1 MIASQRSMLFPQQM
15 RACEHPIVHARQFHF
30 PNCSVLSLMTMIGF
44 LNPFGFSSV
53 LDDSDRV
60 SAVPLTLIRSF
71 LLLLG
76 ILATLSTAVQ
86 IQKLHQINM
95 RKLPV
100 STIRARANKLAYV
113 CCCQRQLQATNPGAN
128 LELVVFSQVEL
139 RGLKT
144 SAAAAASEVACYS
157 MCPPPPAAMFV
168 DMFSSAMVS
177 RVLLALVEYPLST
190 VMSSGG
196 AVSNHSAMADMFS
209 RIVSSDLC
217 FGDVLS
223 TVII

>member
-1 MIASQRSMLFPQQM
+1 
-15 RACEHPIVHARQFHF
+15 
-30 PNCSVLSLMTMIGF
+30 MTVIGF

-53 LDDSDRV
+53 LDGSDRV
-60 SAVPLTLIRSF
+60 SAVPLTLIRSC

-100 STIRARANKLAYV
+100 STIRARANNLAYV
-113 CCCQRQLQATNPGAN
+113 CCCQRQLQATNPGASP
-128 LELVVFSQVEL
+128 ELVVFSQLEL

-157 MCPPPPAAMFV
+157 ICPPPAAMLV

-196 AVSNHSAMADMFS
+196 AVSNHSAMAEMFS

>member
-1 MIASQRSMLFPQQM
+1 MHKNSISKLQRS
-15 RACEHPIVHARQFHF
+15 
-30 PNCSVLSLMTMIGF
+30 VLDDSDRVSES
-44 LNPFGFSSV
+44 FGFSSV
-53 LDDSDRV
+53 LDESDRV
-60 SAVPLTLIRSF
+60 SAVPLTLICSF

-113 CCCQRQLQATNPGAN
+113 CCCQRQLQATNPGAS
-128 LELVVFSQVEL
+128 LELVVFSHLEL

-144 SAAAAASEVACYS
+144 SAAAAAASEVACCS
-157 MCPPPPAAMFV
+157 MCPPPPAAMLV

-177 RVLLALVEYPLST
+177 RVLLALVEYRLST

>member
-1 MIASQRSMLFPQQM
+1 
-15 RACEHPIVHARQFHF
+15 
-30 PNCSVLSLMTMIGF
+30 MTVIGF

-71 LLLLG
+71 LPLLG
-76 ILATLSTAVQ
+76 ILATLSTAFE
-86 IQKLHQINM
+86 IQKLHQINIS
-95 RKLPV
+95 KLPV

-113 CCCQRQLQATNPGAN
+113 CCCQRQLQATNPGAS
-128 LELVVFSQVEL
+128 LELVVFSQFEL

-144 SAAAAASEVACYS
+144 SAAAAAASEVACCS
-157 MCPPPPAAMFV
+157 MCPPPPAAMLV

-177 RVLLALVEYPLST
+177 RVMLPLVEYPLST

-196 AVSNHSAMADMFS
+196 AFSNHSAMADMFS